1 MAIATGGT
9 ARAHDVLLA
18 VEQTDVP
25 EFRWVRAAL
34 LAWSKEPQRLVRAPA
49 AGAEARQLRP

>member
-34 LAWSKEPQRLVRAPA
+34 LA
-49 AGAEARQLRP
+49 